1 MNILAGLVSEGAEN
15 HSIKVNGRLLPT
27 DHLGYL
33 LDPADWDEEAAFA
46 LAAREEIELAEDHW
60 QMIRFVRRWYE
71 ERQVVPEVRWLLKAM
86 RQQLGEAKGTRRY
99 LHRLFPHG
107 YGPELC
113 KIAGMTMPRKVM
125 LDV

>member
-1 MNILAGLVSEGAEN
+1 MTFTPEQADEERYFIETD
-15 HSIKVNGRLLPT
+15 GRVIET
-27 DHLGYL
+27 DLLGYL
-33 LDPADWDEEAAFA
+33 LDPSDWNPVVANA
-46 LAAREEIELAEDHW
+46 LAEREEIELGEDHW
-60 QMIRFVRRWYE
+60 RMIEFVREWYE
-71 ERQVVPEVRWLLKAM
+71 DRQAVPEARWLLKAM
-86 RQQLGEAKGTRRY
+86 KQSLGEEKGTRKY

>member
-1 MNILAGLVSEGAEN
+1 MISPAGTASPDDIYTVEAD
-15 HSIKVNGRLLPT
+15 GRLIAT
-27 DHLGYL
+27 DQLGYL
-33 LDPADWDEEAAFA
+33 LDPSEWNPTVGGT
-46 LAAREEIELAEDHW
+46 LAQREGIELGPDHW
-60 QMIRFVRRWYE
+60 AMIMFVRDWYA
-71 ERQVVPEVRWLLKAM
+71 ERQAVPEARWLLKGM
-86 RQQLGEAKGTRRY
+86 KEKLGEDKGTRKY

>member
-1 MNILAGLVSEGAEN
+1 MTAVAVTSPDQDFNIAAD
-15 HSIKVNGRLLPT
+15 GRLIAT
-27 DHLGYL
+27 DQLGYL
-33 LDPADWDEEAAFA
+33 LDPSAWNPVVAEA
-46 LAAREEIELAEDHW
+46 LAAREAIRLGEDHW
-60 QMIRFVRRWYE
+60 QMIAFVRDWYE
-71 ERQVVPEVRWLLKAM
+71 ERQAVPEARRLLKAM
-86 RQQLGEAKGTRRY
+86 RQLLGDEKGTRKY

>member
-1 MNILAGLVSEGAEN
+1 MGDALYAAETDSIEVEGRVLA
-15 HSIKVNGRLLPT
+15 T
-27 DHLGYL
+27 DQLGYL
-33 LDPADWDEEAAFA
+33 LNPSDWTSAVAEA
-46 LAAREEIELAEDHW
+46 LAAREHITLGPDHW
-60 QMIRFVRRWYE
+60 SMVRFVRDWYE
-71 ERQVVPEVRWLLKAM
+71 ERQAVPEARWLLKAM
-86 RQQLGEAKGTRRY
+86 KQELGEEKGTRRY